1 MLTKSCKF
9 YETQKSVSVTDE
21 IINEIITES
30 TKNKVRNSRFLVR
43 EVRIQGNVGVETNK
57 IEYRYTAIV
66 FKTHRPVYFLEE
78 EENATYDLI
87 HAFLVLF
94 EIKNYICIFKQ
105 STASIETIINK
116 YFKLISF
123 EGLSS
128 LIDKDTIF
136 QKMNIRN
143 MTLSPQ
149 AIQEKSLVAQ
159 NLNGSM
165 STYGAGRQVPYSFK
179 VNNRGAH
186 QSYNMSSGRI
196 NELGPRAQINETVV
210 WIDTQIKKIMTAPSD
225 NFLNNF
231 AKHAS
236 PDLLQK
242 LSPTSL
248 LIDTHEIFEHIKQS
262 GGLFRVI
269 KGANKPLSDDFTN
282 KLLDILSQVFEIK
295 NLTIKK
301 KSRLIKNKKTI
312 TLKIPTLNNL
322 FVMSKDDKRS
332 LQQIILQDKLFSICF
347 DNPIYMYTKGQLFQ
361 DGLGINEIDS
371 LKEIFQ
377 VKANIAA
384 ATSEKGKFTASSTKF
399 EQDSLFFQVE
409 EIHQNDEIL
418 ICDDLGNEWAD
429 HISFNATEKTISFIH
444 SKFKTGNSS
453 SASNLHDIVGQAI
466 KNLGNM
472 YFKEETFLKKTESF
486 QTTSYSNSSISKF
499 RLGDYTLLKSNLG
512 NYLSSYITI
521 RKCVLCCPFISKD
534 EIFKEF
540 DKLKVGTPTRGHI
553 TQLFWIISSFVHS
566 AKELN
571 VVPVIYCS
579 N

>member
-1 MLTKSCKF
+1 
-9 YETQKSVSVTDE
+9 
-21 IINEIITES
+21 
-30 TKNKVRNSRFLVR
+30 
-43 EVRIQGNVGVETNK
+43 
-57 IEYRYTAIV
+57 
-66 FKTHRPVYFLEE
+66 
-78 EENATYDLI
+78 
-87 HAFLVLF
+87 
-94 EIKNYICIFKQ
+94 
-105 STASIETIINK
+105 
-116 YFKLISF
+116 
-123 EGLSS
+123 
-128 LIDKDTIF
+128 
-136 QKMNIRN
+136 
-143 MTLSPQ
+143 
-149 AIQEKSLVAQ
+149 
-159 NLNGSM
+159 
-165 STYGAGRQVPYSFK
+165 
-179 VNNRGAH
+179 
-186 QSYNMSSGRI
+186 
-196 NELGPRAQINETVV
+196 
-210 WIDTQIKKIMTAPSD
+210 
-225 NFLNNF
+225 
-231 AKHAS
+231 
-236 PDLLQK
+236 
-242 LSPTSL
+242 
-248 LIDTHEIFEHIKQS
+248 
-262 GGLFRVI
+262 
-269 KGANKPLSDDFTN
+269 
-282 KLLDILSQVFEIK
+282 
-295 NLTIKK
+295 
-301 KSRLIKNKKTI
+301 
-312 TLKIPTLNNL
+312 
-322 FVMSKDDKRS
+322 
-332 LQQIILQDKLFSICF
+332 
-347 DNPIYMYTKGQLFQ
+347 MYTKGQLFQ

-512 NYLSSYITI
+512 NYLSSYTTI